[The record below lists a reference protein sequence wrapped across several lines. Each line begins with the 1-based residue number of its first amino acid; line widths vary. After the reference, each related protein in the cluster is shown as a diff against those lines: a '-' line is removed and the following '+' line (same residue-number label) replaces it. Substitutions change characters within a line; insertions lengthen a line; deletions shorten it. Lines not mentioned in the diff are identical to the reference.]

1 MKMSTYAKLTL
12 GITVAWFVFALSA
25 SALHLFLNNSGIG
38 IGVGVAASVPIVIF
52 LLWFRFSASFR
63 EFTFSLNPRALTVV
77 QFWRLIG
84 FQFVLMEAR
93 SLLPAMFA
101 LPAGYGDMFIGATA
115 TLVAWKLA
123 NPDHRFSFIVW
134 QSLGILDLLVAV
146 SLGTTA
152 RLIDP
157 HGISMVPM
165 TVLPLSL
172 IPTFFVPLFLILHI
186 ICIAQARGWRASSTQ
201 RQLPSALPGNYPAKQ
216 PA

>member
-1 MKMSTYAKLTL
+1 MTTYAKLIL
-12 GITVAWFVFALSA
+12 GIIVAWFVFALSA
-25 SALHLFLNNSGIG
+25 SALHLFLNNSRIG
-38 IGVGVAASVPIVIF
+38 AGVGLAAFLPIVIF
-52 LLWFRFSASFR
+52 LLWFRFSPSFR
-63 EFTFSLNPRALTVV
+63 QFTFSLNPRALTVT
-77 QFWRLIG
+77 QLWRLIG

-101 LPAGYGDMFIGATA
+101 LPAGYGDMFIGASA

-123 NPDHRFSFIVW
+123 NPDHRSSFILW
-134 QSLGILDLLVAV
+134 QSVGILDLLVAV

-157 HGISMVPM
+157 HGVSMVPM

-186 ICIAQARGWRASSTQ
+186 ICIAQARGWTGSSTQ
-201 RQLPSALPGNYPAKQ
+201 RPVASPLSGSYPSQRPA
-216 PA
+216 

>member
-1 MKMSTYAKLTL
+1 MSTYAKLTL
-12 GITVAWFVFALSA
+12 EIIIVWFVFALSA
-25 SALHLFLNNSGIG
+25 SAVHLFLNNSGIG
-38 IGVGVAASVPIVIF
+38 VGVGVAASVPIVIF
-52 LLWFRFSASFR
+52 LLWFGSSARFR
-63 EFTFSLNPRALTVV
+63 QFTLSLNPRALTAT
-77 QFWRLIG
+77 QLWRLIG

-123 NPDHRFSFIVW
+123 NPNYRSSFILW
-134 QSLGILDLLVAV
+134 HSLGILDLLVAV

-186 ICIAQARGWRASSTQ
+186 ICIAQARGWSASSA
-201 RQLPSALPGNYPAKQ
+201 PSRERLPGNYPSQ
-216 PA
+216 RPA